1 MLLRFCGET
10 KVEMIKELIKKGE
23 LKEGN
28 PIITECRDILIDDYH
43 KISLLNKE
51 EKDKTS
57 IELEISKYFADEL
70 GFEVP

>member
-1 MLLRFCGET
+1 MGHLEKC
-10 KVEMIKELIKKGE
+10 VEMIKELIKKGE

-51 EKDKTS
+51 
-57 IELEISKYFADEL
+57 
-70 GFEVP
+70 

>member
-1 MLLRFCGET
+1 MGHLEKC
-10 KVEMIKELIKKGE
+10 VEMIKELIKKGE

-28 PIITECRDILIDDYH
+28 PIITECRDILIDYYH
-43 KISLLNKE
+43 KISQLNKE

>member
-1 MLLRFCGET
+1 MGHLEKC
-10 KVEMIKELIKKGE
+10 VEMIKELIKKGE

-28 PIITECRDILIDDYH
+28 PIITKCRDILIEDYH

-57 IELEISKYFADEL
+57 IELEISKYFADKL
-70 GFEVP
+70 GFKLP